1 MASIINVE
9 VDVQGHV
16 SNDEVIEVYSNVVDI
31 TITIARIE
39 AINNKVLHLYIV
51 GRLDEDDGRAV
62 ANEVVMVILAKDVE
76 SNDRLAVVSVPIN
89 YDHAINSDIMGLDWR
104 HFEVVGRNFEGR
116 INKRI
121 DAKVHW
127 IVNLNVIHIDAKEN

>member
-89 YDHAINSDIMGLDWR
+89 YDHAINSDIMGLD
-104 HFEVVGRNFEGR
+104 
-116 INKRI
+116 
-121 DAKVHW
+121 
-127 IVNLNVIHIDAKEN
+127 